1 MSSCT
6 GLRYF
11 KTLVRLRLLLVV
23 SYEVCVHAKKK
34 EKKNGNWNII
44 TRNGH
49 DTIHTSKSG
58 ILIIQQLII

>member
-6 GLRYF
+6 GLGYF

-34 EKKNGNWNII
+34 EKKME
-44 TRNGH
+44 T
-49 DTIHTSKSG
+49 G
-58 ILIIQQLII
+58 ILLLEMDMTQFTLVNLEF